1 MMFLETGMIMKN
13 DATLNHRGG
22 KVADAAQLILLFIS
36 TILLTHFNSHS
47 WLKSPLPCSSHL
59 L

>member
-1 MMFLETGMIMKN
+1 MMFVETGMIMKN
-13 DATLNHRGG
+13 HRGG
-22 KVADAAQLILLFIS
+22 KVANVAQLILLFIS
-36 TILLTHFNSHS
+36 AILLTHFNSHS